1 MGVNPLAVSAAGA
14 ARVAAASTAS
24 VVEIFSSHLSCP
36 DSLKTKTLL
45 GSAGIKFTEHD
56 CSSSEH
62 VQYAPMWTRAY
73 KNSVR
78 MAPSRLYQRQ
88 SMPQAAL
95 TPDQPRPI
103 ALTFGQTGLFFDVG
117 AL

>member
-1 MGVNPLAVSAAGA
+1 MGGMGARGNMGVNPLAVSAAGA

-62 VQYAPMWTRAY
+62 VQCSLMSILVVKCSSRTSTFRCSDVPMLATDGTLSA
-73 KNSVR
+73 
-78 MAPSRLYQRQ
+78 RLGVV
-88 SMPQAAL
+88 M
-95 TPDQPRPI
+95 
-103 ALTFGQTGLFFDVG
+103 
-117 AL
+117 